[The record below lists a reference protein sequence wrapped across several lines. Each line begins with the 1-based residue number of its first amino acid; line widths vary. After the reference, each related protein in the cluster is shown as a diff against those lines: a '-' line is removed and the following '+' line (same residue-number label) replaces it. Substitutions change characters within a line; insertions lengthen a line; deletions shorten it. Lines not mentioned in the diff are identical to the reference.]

1 MDRIRFQVIL
11 TILVLILTEP
21 IIFVNIAVSFC
32 LHLSTAY
39 FKKLY
44 YLLIT
49 LSKTLSKLYFGGVT

>member
-1 MDRIRFQVIL
+1 MDKVPSYFNNFSTNTDGTHNLFQYGCIIL
-11 TILVLILTEP
+11 
-21 IIFVNIAVSFC
+21 C